1 MKFTIDEDVVRKTS
15 TPDGV
20 SLTLPEIVVLLLT
33 KLTDNPHEM
42 IENLYN
48 RGILIKANTLLC
60 QPLRPFVKYNNL
72 LQKILLLSD
81 NSIPS
86 ENELTPLAKS
96 LKEIY
101 PKGRKSSSVYWQ
113 DGLSATID
121 RLKSLYRHFP
131 EIKEYSVEQILEATK
146 NYISLFPED
155 KTYMRTLSYFLWK
168 RDETLSSDLIK
179 MLENPDSTAQNFYDA
194 AELM

>member
-20 SLTLPEIVVLLLT
+20 TLTLPEIVTLLLT

-42 IENLYN
+42 IDDLYN
-48 RGILIKANTLLC
+48 RGILVKSHTLLY
-60 QPLRPFVKYNNL
+60 QPLKPFVKYNNL

-86 ENELTPLAKS
+86 ESALTPLAKA

-101 PKGRKSSSVYWQ
+101 PKGRKSDSVYWQ
-113 DGLSATID
+113 DGLSATVD
-121 RLKSLYRHFP
+121 RLKSLYKHFP
-131 EIKEYSVEQILEATK
+131 EIKEYSQDQILEATK
-146 NYISLFPED
+146 AYISLFPED

-179 MLENPDSTAQNFYDA
+179 MLENPDSTAQNFYDGV
-194 AELM
+194 ELM